1 MQSLLSNSNDSLL
14 TQAKKPEPTLKEVHM
29 SKIKLTPSISNIEEQ
44 IGEESKS
51 SLGEGTGS
59 SRDPAGPS
67 SLTSNKFVEAPKQT

>member
-1 MQSLLSNSNDSLL
+1 
-14 TQAKKPEPTLKEVHM
+14 M